1 MKVWKSKTK
10 RPHGVWTSEVNLKS
24 TTTTRIGKVNK
35 LLRLLKEEMVDA
47 SVL

>member
-10 RPHGVWTSEVNLKS
+10 RFRGVWTSEVKLKAAN
-24 TTTTRIGKVNK
+24 RDRMRKVNK